1 MKFLPIL
8 IALLLLTGCLWSPL
22 WEHTPT
28 IGKNVQP
35 VKSQQL
41 PTDPRL
47 VTSASTAQL
56 TAVNP
61 CHGQAIIVP
70 TSWGYTWTN
79 PCNATFGAGTNG
91 VTVTEIQTHPLKGPH
106 QFATSLAGPWSIPAS
121 NSYVWKWSGPY
132 KHSPMYF
139 KGPPGA
145 VTIISYWSR
154 TNVPEVSYLVANS

>member
-1 MKFLPIL
+1 MIRTIAIL
-8 IALLLLTGCLWSPL
+8 ILFSLCSCSGPQRATQQAKQNPQIYAPGMVNDCLGKSII
-22 WEHTPT
+22 TPT
-28 IGKNVQP
+28 
-35 VKSQQL
+35 SF
-41 PTDPRL
+41 
-47 VTSASTAQL
+47 
-56 TAVNP
+56 
-61 CHGQAIIVP
+61 
-70 TSWGYTWTN
+70 GYTYTN
-79 PCNATFGAGTNG
+79 PCSGAFGAGTNG

-106 QFATSLAGPWSIPAS
+106 QFATSLAGPWSTPAS

>member
-1 MKFLPIL
+1 MIKFLKFVP
-8 IALLLLTGCLWSPL
+8 LLLLMGC
-22 WEHTPT
+22 
-28 IGKNVQP
+28 Q
-35 VKSQQL
+35 SQQTVKNQTMIGDVE
-41 PTDPRL
+41 PKVVAMVPPMPPGM
-47 VTSASTAQL
+47 
-56 TAVNP
+56 VNP
-61 CHGQAIIVP
+61 CIGKSIITP
-70 TSWGYTWTN
+70 TSFGYTYTN
-79 PCNATFGAGTNG
+79 PCSGAFGAGTNG